1 MLFSERE
8 GKRGHKRLPVSI
20 HCLGKLL
27 RKEGESMH
35 RGKAVWL
42 EEGGRA
48 IHKRAVHKDNVQ
60 QREKV
65 IGMLIDEL
73 ERHEGKDTIP

>member
-8 GKRGHKRLPVSI
+8 GKRGRKWLPVSI

-35 RGKAVWL
+35 GGKAVWP
-42 EEGGRA
+42 EEGPYA
-48 IHKRAVHKDNVQ
+48 KKQSIKIISHK
-60 QREKV
+60 EKKLN
-65 IGMLIDEL
+65 GMLTDE
-73 ERHEGKDTIP
+73 HELQRDEGD

>member
-8 GKRGHKRLPVSI
+8 GKRGRKWLPVSI

-35 RGKAVWL
+35 VGKAVWP

-48 IHKRAVHKDNVQ
+48 IHKRAVLKDNIP
-60 QREKV
+60 QRQKT
-65 IGMLIDEL
+65 DWHAN
-73 ERHEGKDTIP
+73 R

>member
-1 MLFSERE
+1 
-8 GKRGHKRLPVSI
+8 
-20 HCLGKLL
+20 
-27 RKEGESMH
+27 MH